1 MVVVIHSRS
10 LELVF
15 SQRASK
21 ESKITRKGWRI
32 LSCTPRSLVW
42 HPRRIFRPRSFFAPG
57 TQKVPLRE
65 VDSRR
70 VATANKRRVGVG
82 ENRLDGV
89 FQTRFVV
96 DVMEPTV
103 PLGGNVGGGI
113 IVEVLHDDPTGS
125 TLLVGA
131 VFIIGITRRV
141 DADEFALASFELP
154 VATRKNKA
162 REKCQSKMFVR
173 SFVRSRRTLAP
184 SGKNGRG

>member
-1 MVVVIHSRS
+1 M
-10 LELVF
+10 
-15 SQRASK
+15 
-21 ESKITRKGWRI
+21 
-32 LSCTPRSLVW
+32 
-42 HPRRIFRPRSFFAPG
+42 
-57 TQKVPLRE
+57 PLRE